1 MKVLA
6 NDGISAV
13 GKAALEKDGFE
24 VLTTF
29 VAQDQLANFINN
41 NQIEVLIVRSATQVR
56 KDLIDQTNLKI
67 IGRAGVGMDNI
78 DVEYA
83 QSKGLKVINT
93 PASSSASVG
102 EMVMAHIY
110 SIYRNLHKSNR
121 AMPLEGD
128 SKFKELKK
136 TYGNAQEIRGKT
148 LGIIGLGRIGREVAK
163 CAIGAGMNV
172 IGYSVTTKE
181 IDVPID
187 FFDGQTLNFK
197 VVAQPLAEVLKN
209 SDIITLH
216 VPAQKKPIIGEK
228 EISQMKDGSVIINTA
243 RGGVVDEIS
252 ILEAIEDGK
261 LLGAALD
268 VFETEP
274 TPSIK
279 LLMNDNLSLSP
290 HLGGSTRE
298 AQERIGLELA
308 EQISAFY
315 NIN

>member
-13 GKAALEKDGFE
+13 GKTALEKNGFE
-24 VLTTF
+24 ILTTF

-41 NQIEVLIVRSATQVR
+41 NHIEILLVRSATQVR

-83 QSKGLKVINT
+83 KSKGIKIINT
-93 PASSSASVG
+93 PNSSSASVG

-121 AMPLEGD
+121 SMPLEGET
-128 SKFKELKK
+128 KFKELKM
-136 TYGNAQEIRGKT
+136 TYSNAQEVRGKT
-148 LGIIGLGRIGREVAK
+148 LGIIGLGRIGKEVAK

-181 IDVPID
+181 IDVEID
-187 FFDGQTLNFK
+187 FFDGQSLDFK
-197 VVAQPLAEVLKN
+197 ITAQSLDEVLRK
-209 SDIITLH
+209 SDVITLH
-216 VPAQKKPIIGEK
+216 VPAQNKPLIDKNEIEKMKK
-228 EISQMKDGSVIINTA
+228 GSVIINTS
-243 RGGVVDEIS
+243 RGGVVNELS

-268 VFETEP
+268 VFENEP

-279 LLMNDNLSLSP
+279 LLMNDNLSFSP
-290 HLGGSTRE
+290 HLGGSTKE
-298 AQERIGLELA
+298 AQDRIGLELA

>member
-13 GKAALEKDGFE
+13 GKTALEKNGFE
-24 VLTTF
+24 ILTTF

-41 NQIEVLIVRSATQVR
+41 NHIEILLVRSATQVR

-83 QSKGLKVINT
+83 KSKGIKIINT
-93 PASSSASVG
+93 PNSSSASVG

-121 AMPLEGD
+121 SMPLEGET
-128 SKFKELKK
+128 KFKELKM
-136 TYGNAQEIRGKT
+136 TYSNAQEVRGKT
-148 LGIIGLGRIGREVAK
+148 LGIIGLGRIGKEVAK

-181 IDVPID
+181 IDVEID
-187 FFDGQTLNFK
+187 FFDGQSLDFK
-197 VVAQPLAEVLKN
+197 ITAQSLDEVLRK
-209 SDIITLH
+209 SDVITLH
-216 VPAQKKPIIGEK
+216 VPAQNKPLIDKNEIEKMKK
-228 EISQMKDGSVIINTA
+228 GSVIINTS
-243 RGGVVDEIS
+243 RGGVVNELS

-268 VFETEP
+268 VFENEP

-279 LLMNDNLSLSP
+279 LLMNDNLSFSP
-290 HLGGSTRE
+290 HLGGSTKE
-298 AQERIGLELA
+298 AQDRIGLQLA